1 MSQTQSILITATAT
15 AVSMAGG
22 YTITKLS
29 EHIKKVCREID
40 EAIETNKKLQ
50 LQIDEMKSLASVHTY
65 MIKEIEDALEGVAYS
80 IPYNN
85 TRAWQTKIVKKKIA
99 EEMAKL
105 DENGDPIEEDSGSE
119 SE

>member
-1 MSQTQSILITATAT
+1 MSQVQSILITATAT

-29 EHIKKVCREID
+29 KHIKKVCRELN

-50 LQIDEMKSLASVHTY
+50 QQIDELKALNALHTY
-65 MIKEIEDALEGVAYS
+65 MIKEIEETLEGVAYS

-85 TRAWQTKIVKKKIA
+85 SRAWQTKIVKKKIA

-105 DENGDPIEEDSGSE
+105 DENGDPMDIDTGSE

>member
-29 EHIKKVCREID
+29 KHIKKVCREID

-50 LQIDEMKSLASVHTY
+50 QQIDEMKSLTAVHTH
-65 MIKEIEDALEGVAYS
+65 MIQEIEEALEGVAYS

-85 TRAWQTKIVKKKIA
+85 SRAWQTKIVQKKIA
-99 EEMAKL
+99 VEMAKL
-105 DENGDPIEEDSGSE
+105 DENGEPIECDSDSE
-119 SE
+119 

>member
-1 MSQTQSILITATAT
+1 MNQTQSILITATAT

-29 EHIKKVCREID
+29 KHIKKVCREID

-50 LQIDEMKSLASVHTY
+50 QQIDEMKALTSVHNF
-65 MIKEIEDALEGVAYS
+65 MIKEIEDALEGVAYA

-85 TRAWQTKIVKKKIA
+85 TRAWQTKIVQKKIA
-99 EEMAKL
+99 VEMAKL
-105 DENGDPIEEDSGSE
+105 DENGEPIECDSDSE
-119 SE
+119 